1 MSATQ
6 RRFKSSV
13 ATRLLAEPYRFD
25 FFQAVRV
32 MNLWL
37 KSQGMGD
44 DHSTANHIR
53 FENSTSLSFPPSD
66 IESLRATKRSDGL
79 TAQADLATHDSGVA
93 ADDRVEHFH
102 LTPSF
107 MGFMGPN
114 GTLPRHYSERLVFHQ
129 LTHRDHGPRVFL
141 DTYSNRAVAL
151 FYGAWKKYRLELDFE
166 SKGKD
171 GFLPLLRALGGLGHA
186 DVRTRLDSSKH
197 GVHDESLA
205 YYTAALRQRPM
216 SATYLQA
223 ILNEHFAVPIKI
235 TQFVGAWYQL
245 PAEKQTRLGLANA
258 VLGSNALSGDRCW
271 QRDLRMGLTIGPLRK
286 KDFERFLP
294 QQTAAVALEQML
306 KLMVGITLEFE
317 IQLTLHAEDV
327 FGCDLSPHRNAG
339 RLGLDTFLM
348 TNRAQQDR
356 SDVRYTLNAL

>member
-1 MSATQ
+1 MSATH

-32 MNLWL
+32 LALWL
-37 KSQGMGD
+37 KGQGMGGD
-44 DHSTANHIR
+44 QAIANHVR

-79 TAQADLATHDSGVA
+79 A
-93 ADDRVEHFH
+93 ANDQVERFH

-129 LTHRDHGPRVFL
+129 LTHRDAGPKAFL

-171 GFLPLLRALGGLGHA
+171 GFMPLLRALGGLGY
-186 DVRTRLDSSKH
+186 DDDRTRLDSSGH

-223 ILNEHFAVPIKI
+223 ILNEHFGVPIQVK
-235 TQFVGAWYQL
+235 QFIGAWYQL
-245 PAEKQTRLGLANA
+245 PADNQTRLGMANA
-258 VLGSNALSGDRCW
+258 VLGSTALSGNRCW
-271 QRDLRMGLTIGPLRK
+271 QRDLRMGVQIGPLRK

-294 QQTAAVALEQML
+294 QQEAAIALEQML
-306 KLMVGITLEFE
+306 KVLVGVTLEFE
-317 IQLTLHAEDV
+317 IGLTLQAQDV
-327 FGCDLSPHRNAG
+327 IGCDLSTHRNAG
-339 RLGLDTFLM
+339 RLGLDTFLV
-348 TNRAQQDR
+348 THRVQQDR
-356 SDVRYTLNAL
+356 SDVRYTLNALSAH

>member
-1 MSATQ
+1 
-6 RRFKSSV
+6 
-13 ATRLLAEPYRFD
+13 
-25 FFQAVRV
+25 
-32 MNLWL
+32 
-37 KSQGMGD
+37 
-44 DHSTANHIR
+44 
-53 FENSTSLSFPPSD
+53 
-66 IESLRATKRSDGL
+66 
-79 TAQADLATHDSGVA
+79 
-93 ADDRVEHFH
+93 
-102 LTPSF
+102 

-114 GTLPRHYSERLVFHQ
+114 GTLPRHYSERLLSHQ
-129 LTHRDHGPRVFL
+129 LTHRDHGPRAFL

-186 DVRTRLDSSKH
+186 DDRTRLDFAQQ

-235 TQFVGAWYQL
+235 KQFVGAWYPL
-245 PAEKQTRLGLANA
+245 PAENQTRLGMANA
-258 VLGSNALSGDRCW
+258 VLGSNALSVDRCW
-271 QRDLRMGLTIGPLRK
+271 QRDLRMGVQIGPLRK

-294 QQTAAVALEQML
+294 QQEAAIALEQML
-306 KLMVGITLEFE
+306 KVLVGVTLEFE
-317 IQLTLHAEDV
+317 IGLTLQAQDV
-327 FGCDLSPHRNAG
+327 CGCDLSTHRNAG
-339 RLGLDTFLM
+339 RLGLDTFLV
-348 TNRAQQDR
+348 THRAQQDR